1 MTQDTATQDNT
12 RQHVTFWVVHSFIW
26 WAEGVKRG
34 MSGSLKK
41 TRVRQDKD
49 KNGDDRHG
57 TGTTAQDQVKQKI
70 GRIPAMLCKTNK
82 AVFVLLCCF
91 SQLCIILFL
100 ASVLGCRLSVVACL
114 VLCLVLSCLVL
125 SCRVVSC
132 RVLACL
138 CLPCLVLSMLV
149 YACLVLSCLVLSCLR
164 VRGWGWGRGR
174 GRGRG

>member
-1 MTQDTATQDNT
+1 
-12 RQHVTFWVVHSFIW
+12 
-26 WAEGVKRG
+26 

-114 VLCLVLSCLVL
+114 ALFCDLSCLVL

-132 RVLACL
+132 LGLSMLALSCLVNACL
-138 CLPCLVLSMLV
+138 CL
-149 YACLVLSCLVLSCLR
+149 SCLI
-164 VRGWGWGRGR
+164 
-174 GRGRG
+174 